1 MARDVVG
8 AYRKADVISRDLL
21 RDVPDVA
28 RRRDQMIPRWCLA
41 PARELGGE
49 RVAESEVRLDREVR
63 PHLVLHVHLCP
74 GLEGSA
80 LGHIFEPIDHFLQG
94 VHVRC
99 TDAEIAD
106 GARRDNVRGEATLP
120 DDSVDSSRRRQVLAP
135 AVDRDEERDE
145 RGQRGLSLLQRDR
158 WARRPDACSE
168 RGREAAEVTFHNVAV
183 LLEER
188 GYSADRAMLL
198 ISEFR
203 IGVDLAGEP
212 DQIVAE
218 AVGAHFVI
226 RSRSEP
232 SVATRTAAAP
242 SASAVI
248 MALRWARSL
257 MLASRI

>member
-1 MARDVVG
+1 M
-8 AYRKADVISRDLL
+8 
-21 RDVPDVA
+21 PDV
-28 RRRDQMIPRWCLA
+28 
-41 PARELGGE
+41 GE
-49 RVAESEVRLDREVR
+49 RVVLSE
-63 PHLVLHVHLCP
+63 
-74 GLEGSA
+74 
-80 LGHIFEPIDHFLQG
+80 
-94 VHVRC
+94 
-99 TDAEIAD
+99 
-106 GARRDNVRGEATLP
+106 
-120 DDSVDSSRRRQVLAP
+120 
-135 AVDRDEERDE
+135 
-145 RGQRGLSLLQRDR
+145 QRDR

-248 MALRWARSL
+248 MALRCARSL